1 MSALSVDQPLERTT
15 RTAAQARN
23 GPALALA
30 RPGVGLLGCGVVGA
44 AVARRLLLAHPGLL
58 RAVAVRD
65 PHKSRDVDWGAWNGD
80 PFAVVDDP
88 SVSVVVEC
96 IGGVR
101 LARELVLRAIAHGKD
116 VVTANKELIAQDGP
130 WLRAFAARTGATLH
144 YEASVGGAIP
154 ILRALETSL
163 ADEPILEV
171 GGVVNG
177 TTNFM
182 LSQME
187 SGASYADALA
197 EAQRR
202 GFAEADPRN
211 DVEGFDAAHKLA
223 ILATLAFRGAV
234 APATLVRDGITAIV
248 PDDIALAAERGWRLK
263 LVALARRVGEG
274 IEAGVTPAYIA
285 REHAF
290 ARPSGAENVV
300 RVVGANSGV
309 LEFFGLGAG
318 GAASASSVVGDI
330 LSAIDLRARGI
341 APHRGVASEAQA
353 VAALR
358 LPVVVRNAGGAHV
371 TEPLPLDELAAL
383 TAQPGVLAAIPLL
396 V

>member
-1 MSALSVDQPLERTT
+1 MAALSLHEVQERPS
-15 RTAAQARN
+15 A
-23 GPALALA
+23 PASA

-44 AVARRLLLAHPGLL
+44 AVARRLLQAHPGLL

-65 PHKSRDVDWGAWNGD
+65 PHKAREVDWDAWDGD

-88 SVSVVVEC
+88 NVTVVVEC

-163 ADEPILEV
+163 AGEPILEV

-177 TTNFM
+177 TTNFV

-187 SGASYADALA
+187 NGASYGAALA
-197 EAQRR
+197 HAQQR

-223 ILATLAFRGAV
+223 ILATLAFHRPV
-234 APATLVRDGITAIV
+234 ASAGLVRCGITAIV
-248 PDDIALAAERGWRLK
+248 PEDVALAAERGWRLK
-263 LVALARRVGEG
+263 LVALARRTDDG
-274 IEAGVTPAYIA
+274 IEAGVTPAFVA
-285 REHAF
+285 RSHPF
-290 ARPSGAENVV
+290 ARPNDAENVV
-300 RVVGANSGV
+300 RVVGVNSGA
-309 LEFFGLGAG
+309 LEFGGLGAG

-330 LSAIDLRARGI
+330 LSAIDLRSRGI
-341 APHRGVASEAQA
+341 TAQRGVVGDPQR

-358 LPVVVRNAGGAHV
+358 LPVVLRSASGVRISETHA
-371 TEPLPLDELAAL
+371 LDDLAAL
-383 TAQPGVLAAIPLL
+383 AAGTGVLAAIPLL
-396 V
+396 A

>member
-1 MSALSVDQPLERTT
+1 MSAALSVSDPERGADAVT
-15 RTAAQARN
+15 
-23 GPALALA
+23 A

-58 RAVAVRD
+58 VAVAVRD
-65 PHKSRDVDWGAWNGD
+65 PLKSRAVDWDAWDGD

-88 SVSVVVEC
+88 NVSVVVEC

-177 TTNFM
+177 TTNFV

-187 SGASYADALA
+187 GGASYADALG

-211 DVEGFDAAHKLA
+211 DVEGIDAAHKLA
-223 ILATLAFRGAV
+223 ILATLAFGGPIASASIAR
-234 APATLVRDGITAIV
+234 RGITGIDPADV
-248 PDDIALAAERGWRLK
+248 ALAAERGWRLK
-263 LVALARRVGEG
+263 LIALARRTSEG
-274 IEAGVTPAYIA
+274 IEAAVTPAFVA
-285 REHAF
+285 RNHAF
-290 ARPSGAENVV
+290 ARPNDAENIV
-300 RVVGANSGV
+300 RVVGANSGP

-318 GAASASSVVGDI
+318 GDASASSVVGDI
-330 LSAIDLRARGI
+330 MSAIALRERGVTPRRGVVGEPLSVVPLLLPLDVRHAGGELSAI
-341 APHRGVASEAQA
+341 PY
-353 VAALR
+353 
-358 LPVVVRNAGGAHV
+358 
-371 TEPLPLDELAAL
+371 LD
-383 TAQPGVLAAIPLL
+383 
-396 V
+396 

>member
-1 MSALSVDQPLERTT
+1 MSAALSLHDPLGRE
-15 RTAAQARN
+15 AA
-23 GPALALA
+23 PATP
-30 RPGVGLLGCGVVGA
+30 RPGVGLLGCGIVGA

-65 PHKSRDVDWGAWNGD
+65 PLKSRDVDWADWDGD

-88 SVSVVVEC
+88 QVSIVVEC

-116 VVTANKELIAQDGP
+116 VVTANKELIARDGP

-163 ADEPILEV
+163 ADEPILEI

-177 TTNFM
+177 TTNFV

-187 SGASYADALA
+187 AGATYDDALA

-223 ILATLAFRGAV
+223 ILATLAFRRPVAV
-234 APATLVRDGITAIV
+234 AGLARCGITAIV
-248 PDDIALAAERGWRLK
+248 PADVALAAERGWRLK
-263 LVALARRVGEG
+263 LVGLARRTGDGV
-274 IEAGVTPAYIA
+274 EAGVTPVYVAGT
-285 REHAF
+285 HPF
-290 ARPSGAENVV
+290 ARPNDAENVV
-300 RVVGANSGV
+300 RVVGTNSGP

-318 GAASASSVVGDI
+318 GDASASSVVGDI
-330 LSAIDLRARGI
+330 MSAIGKRALGV
-341 APHRGVASEAQA
+341 APRRGVVAEAQP
-353 VAALR
+353 VTALR
-358 LPVVVRNAGGAHV
+358 LPVVVRRADGVHV
-371 TEPLPLDELAAL
+371 AEPHALDELGAL
-383 TAQPGVLAAIPLL
+383 SAQPGVLAAIPLL

>member
-1 MSALSVDQPLERTT
+1 MSAVLSLHDPLERG
-15 RTAAQARN
+15 AA
-23 GPALALA
+23 PVTA

-65 PHKSRDVDWGAWNGD
+65 PHKARDVDWGAWDGD

-144 YEASVGGAIP
+144 YEAAVGGAIP

-177 TTNFM
+177 TTNFL

-187 SGASYADALA
+187 GGKSYADALA
-197 EAQRR
+197 EAQLR
-202 GFAEADPRN
+202 GFAEADPAN
-211 DVEGFDAAHKLA
+211 DVEGVDAAHKLA
-223 ILATLAFRGAV
+223 ILATLAFGRPV
-234 APATLVRDGITAIV
+234 SPAALARCGITAIV
-248 PDDIALAAERGWRLK
+248 PADLALAAQRGWRLK
-263 LVALARRVGEG
+263 LVALARRAGDG
-274 IEAGVTPAYIA
+274 IEAAVTPAYVA
-285 REHAF
+285 RKHAF
-290 ARPSGAENVV
+290 ARPDDAENVV
-300 RVVGANSGV
+300 RVVGANSGP
-309 LEFFGLGAG
+309 LEFFGRGAG
-318 GAASASSVVGDI
+318 GEASASSVVGDI
-330 LSAIDLRARGI
+330 MSAIELRARGI
-341 APHRGVASEAQA
+341 APRRGVVGDPQI

-358 LPVVVRNAGGAHV
+358 LPVVVRRADGV
-371 TEPLPLDELAAL
+371 QVSEPYALDELAELA
-383 TAQPGVLAAIPLL
+383 AQPGVLSAIPLL
-396 V
+396 A

>member
-1 MSALSVDQPLERTT
+1 MSALSLHDSLER
-15 RTAAQARN
+15 
-23 GPALALA
+23 PAPVPQ

-44 AVARRLLLAHPGLL
+44 GVARRLLLAHPGLL

-65 PHKSRDVDWGAWNGD
+65 PAKSRDVDWGTWDGD

-88 SVSVVVEC
+88 NVTVVVEC

-116 VVTANKELIAQDGP
+116 VVTANKELIAHDGP

-163 ADEPILEV
+163 ADEPILEI

-177 TTNFM
+177 TTNFV

-187 SGASYADALA
+187 GGAGYSDALA
-197 EAQRR
+197 KAQRL
-202 GFAEADPRN
+202 GYAEADPRN
-211 DVEGFDAAHKLA
+211 DVEGVDAAHKLA
-223 ILATLAFRGAV
+223 ILATLAFGRPV
-234 APATLVRDGITAIV
+234 APSALAQRGISAIV
-248 PDDIALAAERGWRLK
+248 PADIAFAAERGWRLK
-263 LVALARRVGEG
+263 LVALARRTEG
-274 IEAGVTPAYIA
+274 GVEAAVTPAYVP
-285 REHAF
+285 RSHAF
-290 ARPSGAENVV
+290 ARPDGAENVV
-300 RVVGANSGV
+300 RVVGANSGS

-330 LSAIDLRARGI
+330 MSAIELRARGI
-341 APHRGVASEAQA
+341 APHRGVVGDPLPVTGLQ
-353 VAALR
+353 
-358 LPVVVRNAGGAHV
+358 LPVVG
-371 TEPLPLDELAAL
+371 P
-383 TAQPGVLAAIPLL
+383 AAIPLL
-396 V
+396 T

>member
-1 MSALSVDQPLERTT
+1 MSAALSLPDSLERG
-15 RTAAQARN
+15 AA
-23 GPALALA
+23 PVTA

-65 PHKSRDVDWGAWNGD
+65 PLKSRDVDWGAWDGD

-88 SVSVVVEC
+88 DVGVVVEC

-163 ADEPILEV
+163 ADEPIFEI

-177 TTNFM
+177 TTNFV

-187 SGASYADALA
+187 AGASYAAALS

-202 GFAEADPRN
+202 GFAEADPAN
-211 DVEGFDAAHKLA
+211 DVEGVDAAHKLA
-223 ILATLAFRGAV
+223 ILATLAFGRPV
-234 APATLVRDGITAIV
+234 ATADLVRCGITAIV
-248 PDDIALAAERGWRLK
+248 PDDLALAAERGWRLK
-263 LVALARRVGEG
+263 LVALARRTHHG
-274 IEAGVTPAYIA
+274 IEAAVTPAYVA
-285 REHAF
+285 RNHAF
-290 ARPSGAENVV
+290 ARPNDAENVV
-300 RVVGANSGV
+300 RVVGVNSGP

-318 GAASASSVVGDI
+318 GDASASSVVGDI
-330 LSAIDLRARGI
+330 MSAVELRARGV
-341 APHRGVASEAQA
+341 APRRGVVGEPQR
-353 VAALR
+353 VNALR
-358 LPVVVRNAGGAHV
+358 LPVVVRRSGSV
-371 TEPLPLDELAAL
+371 EISEPYALDEIATLA
-383 TAQPGVLAAIPLL
+383 QQSGVLAAIPLL
-396 V
+396 L

>member
-1 MSALSVDQPLERTT
+1 MSAALSLHDPRELGAV
-15 RTAAQARN
+15 
-23 GPALALA
+23 PATA
-30 RPGVGLLGCGVVGA
+30 RPGVGLLGCGIVGA

-65 PHKSRDVDWGAWNGD
+65 PLKSRDVDWAAWDGD

-88 SVSVVVEC
+88 DVSVVVEC

-163 ADEPILEV
+163 LDEPILEI

-177 TTNFM
+177 TTNFV

-187 SGASYADALA
+187 SGATYDDALA

-211 DVEGFDAAHKLA
+211 DVEGIDAAHKLA
-223 ILATLAFRGAV
+223 ILATLAFRHPVASAALVRYGISAI
-234 APATLVRDGITAIV
+234 APADV
-248 PDDIALAAERGWRLK
+248 ALAAERGWRLK
-263 LVALARRVGEG
+263 LVALARRTCDG
-274 IEAGVTPAYIA
+274 IAAAVTPAYVA
-285 REHAF
+285 RDHAF

-300 RVVGANSGV
+300 RVVGANSGA

-318 GAASASSVVGDI
+318 GEATASSVVGDI
-330 LSAIDLRARGI
+330 MSAIALRARGVE
-341 APHRGVASEAQA
+341 PRRGV
-353 VAALR
+353 VAESQSVTSLR
-358 LPVVVRNAGGAHV
+358 LPLVVRTAGGV
-371 TEPLPLDELAAL
+371 QIGEPRALDELATIA
-383 TAQPGVLAAIPLL
+383 AQPGVLAAIPLL
-396 V
+396 I

>member
-1 MSALSVDQPLERTT
+1 MSAVLSLPQPSER
-15 RTAAQARN
+15 AVA
-23 GPALALA
+23 PAST

-44 AVARRLLLAHPGLL
+44 AVARRLIAAHPGLL

-65 PHKSRDVDWGAWNGD
+65 PHKARDVRWEAWGGD
-80 PFAVVDDP
+80 AFAVVDDP
-88 SVSVVVEC
+88 AVGVVVEC

-116 VVTANKELIAQDGP
+116 VVTANKELIAAEGP

-144 YEASVGGAIP
+144 YEAAVGGAIP
-154 ILRALETSL
+154 VLRALETSL
-163 ADEPILEV
+163 AHEPILEA

-177 TTNFM
+177 TTNFV
-182 LSQME
+182 LSSME
-187 SGASYADALA
+187 AGETYAAALA

-223 ILATLAFRGAV
+223 ILATLAFRRPVSTASI
-234 APATLVRDGITAIV
+234 ARRGISAIV
-248 PDDIALAAERGWRLK
+248 PADVALAAERGWRLK
-263 LVALARRVGEG
+263 LIALARRSGEG
-274 IEAGVTPAYIA
+274 IEAAVTPAYVP

-290 ARPSGAENVV
+290 ARPNGAENVV
-300 RVVGANSGV
+300 RLVGADSGP

-330 LSAIDLRARGI
+330 LAAIEARTRGAAPQRRETGSALAVAPLRFARSARGI
-341 APHRGVASEAQA
+341 P
-353 VAALR
+353 
-358 LPVVVRNAGGAHV
+358 
-371 TEPLPLDELAAL
+371 
-383 TAQPGVLAAIPLL
+383 VLA
-396 V
+396 

>member
-1 MSALSVDQPLERTT
+1 MSALSLHDSLERP
-15 RTAAQARN
+15 AA
-23 GPALALA
+23 PPL

-65 PHKSRDVDWGAWNGD
+65 PAKSRDVDWDAWDGD

-88 SVSVVVEC
+88 TVSVVVEC

-116 VVTANKELIAQDGP
+116 VVTANKELIAHDGP

-163 ADEPILEV
+163 ADEPVLEV

-177 TTNFM
+177 TTNFV

-187 SGASYADALA
+187 GGATYADALA
-197 EAQRR
+197 EAQRL

-211 DVEGFDAAHKLA
+211 DVEGTDAAHKLA
-223 ILATLAFRGAV
+223 ILATLAFGGPVNPAALAQRGISAI
-234 APATLVRDGITAIV
+234 APADVAF
-248 PDDIALAAERGWRLK
+248 AAERGWRLK
-263 LVALARRVGEG
+263 LIALARRTDAGA
-274 IEAGVTPAYIA
+274 EAAVTPAYVA
-285 REHAF
+285 RGHAF
-290 ARPSGAENVV
+290 ARPDGAQNVV
-300 RVVGANSGV
+300 RVVGANSGP

-330 LSAIDLRARGI
+330 MNAIDLRARGV
-341 APHRGVASEAQA
+341 AAHRGV
-353 VAALR
+353 VGDPLTVTALQ
-358 LPVVVRNAGGAHV
+358 
-371 TEPLPLDELAAL
+371 LPLVG
-383 TAQPGVLAAIPLL
+383 PSAIPLL
-396 V
+396 T

>member
-1 MSALSVDQPLERTT
+1 MSASLSLNPLERS
-15 RTAAQARN
+15 AA
-23 GPALALA
+23 PATA
-30 RPGVGLLGCGVVGA
+30 RPGVGLLGCGVVGT
-44 AVARRLLLAHPGLL
+44 AVARRLLAGHPGLL
-58 RAVAVRD
+58 RGVAVKDARK
-65 PHKSRDVDWGAWNGD
+65 PRDVAWPSFVED

-88 SVSVVVEC
+88 SVTLVVEC

-144 YEASVGGAIP
+144 YEAAVGGAIP
-154 ILRALETSL
+154 ILRAIETSL

-171 GGVVNG
+171 GGVLNG
-177 TTNFM
+177 TTNFV

-187 SGASYADALA
+187 AGATYAAALA
-197 EAQRR
+197 EAQQR

-211 DVEGFDAAHKLA
+211 DVEGFDTAHKLT
-223 ILATLAFRGAV
+223 ILASLAFRRPV
-234 APATLVRDGITAIV
+234 ALGDLARRGITSIV
-248 PDDIALAAERGWRLK
+248 PEDLALAAERGWRLK
-263 LVALARRVGEG
+263 LVALARRSGSG
-274 IEAGVTPAYIA
+274 IAAGVSPMYVA
-285 REHAF
+285 RTHPF
-290 ARPSGAENVV
+290 ARPSGAENIV
-300 RVVGANSGV
+300 RVVGADSGP

-330 LSAIDLRARGI
+330 
-341 APHRGVASEAQA
+341 

-358 LPVVVRNAGGAHV
+358 ARENGVTPRRGVVGDPMAVTPLESAETVRG
-371 TEPLPLDELAAL
+371 
-383 TAQPGVLAAIPLL
+383 IPLL

>member
-1 MSALSVDQPLERTT
+1 MSATLDLYEPHERG
-15 RTAAQARN
+15 AAAVTMHH
-23 GPALALA
+23 
-30 RPGVGLLGCGVVGA
+30 GVGLLGCGVVGA

-58 RAVAVRD
+58 HGIAVRD
-65 PHKSRDVDWGAWNGD
+65 PRKARDVEWSAWDGD

-88 SVSVVVEC
+88 NVTIVVEC

-144 YEASVGGAIP
+144 YEAAVGGAIP

-163 ADEPILEV
+163 ADEPVLEI
-171 GGVVNG
+171 GGVLNG
-177 TTNFM
+177 TTNFV

-187 SGASYADALA
+187 AGADYGAALA
-197 EAQRR
+197 EAQAR

-211 DVEGFDAAHKLA
+211 DVEGFDTAHKLTV
-223 ILATLAFRGAV
+223 LATLAFRGPVALTDVPCRGISEITPDDVAV
-234 APATLVRDGITAIV
+234 A
-248 PDDIALAAERGWRLK
+248 AEHGWRLK
-263 LVALARRVGEG
+263 LVALARRSGAG
-274 IEAGVTPAYIA
+274 IEAGVTPMYVA
-285 REHAF
+285 RTHPF
-290 ARPSGAENVV
+290 ARPNGAENVV
-300 RVVGANSGV
+300 RVVGADSGP

-330 LSAIDLRARGI
+330 MAAVRARENGVT
-341 APHRGVASEAQA
+341 PRRGVVGEPVA
-353 VAALR
+353 VAALA
-358 LPVVVRNAGGAHV
+358 PSESVRG
-371 TEPLPLDELAAL
+371 
-383 TAQPGVLAAIPLL
+383 IPLL

>member
-1 MSALSVDQPLERTT
+1 MAPDDTALASRRGPFLLEDPMAALSLHEPHERV
-15 RTAAQARN
+15 
-23 GPALALA
+23 PAPAPR

-65 PHKSRDVDWGAWNGD
+65 PLKSRDVDWAAWDGD
-80 PFAVVDDP
+80 PFAVVDNPD
-88 SVSVVVEC
+88 VGVVVEC

-163 ADEPILEV
+163 ADEPIGEI

-177 TTNFM
+177 TTNFV

-187 SGASYADALA
+187 SGASYAAALA
-197 EAQRR
+197 QAQQR

-223 ILATLAFRGAV
+223 ILATLAFRRPVAV
-234 APATLVRDGITAIV
+234 GGIARCGITAIV
-248 PDDIALAAERGWRLK
+248 PADVALAAERGWRLK
-263 LVALARRVGEG
+263 LVGLARR
-274 IEAGVTPAYIA
+274 
-285 REHAF
+285 
-290 ARPSGAENVV
+290 
-300 RVVGANSGV
+300 
-309 LEFFGLGAG
+309 
-318 GAASASSVVGDI
+318 
-330 LSAIDLRARGI
+330 
-341 APHRGVASEAQA
+341 
-353 VAALR
+353 
-358 LPVVVRNAGGAHV
+358 
-371 TEPLPLDELAAL
+371 
-383 TAQPGVLAAIPLL
+383 
-396 V
+396 

>member
-1 MSALSVDQPLERTT
+1 MSAVPSLHDPLERG
-15 RTAAQARN
+15 AAPVAAR
-23 GPALALA
+23 A
-30 RPGVGLLGCGVVGA
+30 GVGLLGCGIVGA

-65 PHKSRDVDWGAWNGD
+65 PHKTRAVDWAAWSGD

-88 SVSVVVEC
+88 QVSVVVEC

-144 YEASVGGAIP
+144 YEAAVGGAIP

-163 ADEPILEV
+163 GDEPILEV

-177 TTNFM
+177 TTNFV

-187 SGASYADALA
+187 AGASYDDALSG
-197 EAQRR
+197 AQRR

-223 ILATLAFRGAV
+223 ILATLAFRRPV
-234 APATLVRDGITAIV
+234 APASIMRRGITAIV
-248 PDDIALAAERGWRLK
+248 PADVALAAERGWRLK
-263 LVALARRVGEG
+263 LVALARRTRDGL
-274 IEAGVTPAYIA
+274 EAAVTPAFVA
-285 REHAF
+285 RGHAF

-300 RVVGANSGV
+300 RVVGANSGA

-318 GAASASSVVGDI
+318 GEASASSVVGDI
-330 LSAIDLRARGI
+330 MSAIELRARGT
-341 APHRGVASEAQA
+341 APLRGVAGDAQA
-353 VAALR
+353 VVALR
-358 LPVVVRNAGGAHV
+358 LPVVARRAGGVQV
-371 TEPLPLDELAAL
+371 TEPHALDELATIA
-383 TAQPGVLAAIPLL
+383 ADPGLLAAIPLL
-396 V
+396 T

>member
-1 MSALSVDQPLERTT
+1 MSASLSLNPLGRS
-15 RTAAQARN
+15 APSI
-23 GPALALA
+23 G

-44 AVARRLLLAHPGLL
+44 AVARRLLAGHPGLL
-58 RAVAVRD
+58 QAVAVKDARK
-65 PHKSRDVDWGAWNGD
+65 PRDVAWQAFDED

-88 SVSVVVEC
+88 NVTLVVEC

-144 YEASVGGAIP
+144 YEAAVGGAIP
-154 ILRALETSL
+154 ILRAIETSL

-171 GGVVNG
+171 GGVLNG
-177 TTNFM
+177 TTNFV

-187 SGASYADALA
+187 AGASYAAALA
-197 EAQRR
+197 EAQQR

-211 DVEGFDAAHKLA
+211 DVEGFDTAHKLT
-223 ILATLAFRGAV
+223 ILASLAFRRPV
-234 APATLVRDGITAIV
+234 ALADLARRGITTIV
-248 PDDIALAAERGWRLK
+248 PEDLALATERGWRLK
-263 LVALARRVGEG
+263 LVALARRTASG
-274 IEAGVTPAYIA
+274 IEAGVSPMYVA
-285 REHAF
+285 RTHPF
-290 ARPSGAENVV
+290 ARPDGAENIV
-300 RVVGANSGV
+300 RVVGADSGP

-330 LSAIDLRARGI
+330 
-341 APHRGVASEAQA
+341 

-358 LPVVVRNAGGAHV
+358 ARENGVIPRRGVVGDPIAVAPLAGAETVRG
-371 TEPLPLDELAAL
+371 
-383 TAQPGVLAAIPLL
+383 IPLL
-396 V
+396 A